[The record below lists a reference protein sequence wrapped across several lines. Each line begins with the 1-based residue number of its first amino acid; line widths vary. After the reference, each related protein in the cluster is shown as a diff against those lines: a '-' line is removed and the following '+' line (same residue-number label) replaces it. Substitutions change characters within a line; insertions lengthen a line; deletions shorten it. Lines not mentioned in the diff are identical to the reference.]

1 MIKVQEYDQVE
12 RKYISNIFSS
22 LCSVSPQT
30 QEKSREKLEYLIGN
44 NLADSI
50 MFVWSPESAILIYK
64 NRKQTLTGGQTT
76 DRKMDFAPVSKFCF

>member
-22 LCSVSPQT
+22 LCSASPQT
-30 QEKSREKLEYLIGN
+30 QEKPLENLEYLIGN

-50 MFVWSPESAILIYK
+50 LFVWSPESAILIYK
-64 NRKQTLTGGQTT
+64 NRKH
-76 DRKMDFAPVSKFCF
+76 